1 MSSMSFM
8 IHDSSWFYAW
18 SCAWPMAIQWA
29 LQPCQPCQP
38 RASRHEFHPAC
49 ITKSGPRRL
58 GISWDLQRG
67 HWLRCWDGRGWCR
80 CSRFL
85 LWLVV
90 WLPFFEFSHDYWVSN
105 HPNWLSYFSKGWANH
120 QPDQILINVILLPSS
135 PHCLILPPFP
145 DRGPEIGSSSAEPCP
160 VKPFFFGCVKT
171 ITDVSLFWPTGIKSF
186 FFSGR
191 LTRLMQLY
199 WNTSAIFINNM

>member
-38 RASRHEFHPAC
+38 CQPRASRHEFHPAC
-49 ITKSGPRRL
+49 ITKSGPRRH

-67 HWLRCWDGRGWCR
+67 HWSRCWDGRGWCR

-90 WLPFFEFSHDYWVSN
+90 FCCHEFWIFPWLLGFDY
-105 HPNWLSYFSKGWANH
+105 HPNWRTPSFFKGVA
-120 QPDQILINVILLPSS
+120 QPPTRSDSNQCDPSS
-135 PHCLILPPFP
+135 LFPTLPDFAAFSWQ
-145 DRGPEIGSSSAEPCP
+145 RARNW
-160 VKPFFFGCVKT
+160 K
-171 ITDVSLFWPTGIKSF
+171 
-186 FFSGR
+186 FFSWTMPSQAFFLR
-191 LTRLMQLY
+191 LR
-199 WNTSAIFINNM
+199 